1 VKKKNLIKWFIGFPV
16 SHTSPLL
23 LATHPKNREE
33 KKEKN
38 GQTEKE
44 ISKEEKKEKNGQTE
58 NQKRKRRT
66 NRK

>member
-38 GQTEKE
+38 GE
-44 ISKEEKKEKNGQTE
+44 TE
-58 NQKRKRRT
+58 NQKRMKDMDLQ
-66 NRK
+66 

>member
-38 GQTEKE
+38 GETENRGR
-44 ISKEEKKEKNGQTE
+44 KKETDKQKNKIE
-58 NQKRKRRT
+58 
-66 NRK
+66 